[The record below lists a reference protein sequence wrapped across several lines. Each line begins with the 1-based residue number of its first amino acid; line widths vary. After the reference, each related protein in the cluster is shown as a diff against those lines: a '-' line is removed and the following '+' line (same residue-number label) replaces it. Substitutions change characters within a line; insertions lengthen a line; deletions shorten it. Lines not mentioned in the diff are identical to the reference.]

1 MKLPVS
7 WLREY
12 VDAPEDP
19 GRIGEDL
26 TMVGFELGG
35 IEGQGDSAVL
45 DLDVTTNRVDAMNV
59 YGLAREVAVVYSRP
73 LRPLEVSFGE
83 TGTPASEALHVEIE
97 AADLCPRFSARVL
110 DVRLGP
116 SPAWLRERLEM
127 VGVRPI
133 NNIVDLSNYVMLEMG
148 HPSHAFDL
156 ARIPEGRLRVRWA
169 QKGETLETLDEVQRT
184 LSARTGVVAGP
195 RAPLALAGIMGGA
208 SSEVSDETQ
217 TIALEAAYWEPL
229 AIRRAAK
236 SLGMHTEASHRFERG
251 ADSNATVVATARIAH
266 LLQKLGAGTTRPGL
280 IDELPAPI
288 ESRQVALRSARVNAV
303 LGTEVPVERCRTILT
318 GLGFETTE
326 TGPGEWRVGVPT
338 WRGDVSREADLI
350 EEVGRHHGLDKIPSR
365 LPPSRGV
372 GGLTATQRRERRVR
386 ERLLGAG
393 LTEVVS
399 YTFVAAE
406 GAESEGNPVRLS
418 NPLSQELG
426 ALRSSLVTPG
436 LLDALKLNL
445 RQGRRQARLFEVGR
459 VFRPSAPLPV
469 EEKRV
474 GFVLFG
480 SIRPDHWSEAG
491 RAPDLFDGLGIAEG
505 IADLLGVRLERS
517 GEGIPAFLHP
527 GKSVTLAAAGQR
539 LGYVGVLHPEVASTR
554 GLAGE
559 PVVGELHLTA
569 LLAAAAGPI
578 RFQPFSRQPPVF
590 RDLSLLC
597 EASLTG
603 ERIEGAILASGGPW
617 LRSLTFIDRF
627 EGKPLPPGKLSL
639 SVTLRFQAP
648 DRTLTGEEVQQAID
662 DVARGLSKIGAEIR
676 GG

>member
-1 MKLPVS
+1 MKVPVS

-12 VDAPEDP
+12 VDVDMGPARLAEA
-19 GRIGEDL
+19 L
-26 TMVGFELGG
+26 TLAGLEVGGVETDGKDA
-35 IEGQGDSAVL
+35 IL
-45 DLDVTTNRVDAMNV
+45 DIDVTTNRVDCMNV
-59 YGLAREVAVVYSRP
+59 YGVAREVAVLSGKP
-73 LRPLEVSFGE
+73 LRPLDLSFGE
-83 TGTPASEALHVEIE
+83 EGEAAAEALSVEVE
-97 AADLCPRFSARVL
+97 APDLCPRFCARVM
-110 DVRLGP
+110 DVRLLP
-116 SPAWLRERLEM
+116 SPAWLRDRLAA
-127 VGVRPI
+127 VGVRSI
-133 NNIVDLSNYVMLEMG
+133 SNVVDLSNYVMMEMG

-156 ARIPEGRLRVRWA
+156 ARIPEARLVIRWA
-169 QKGETLETLDEVQRT
+169 REGERLVTLDDVERN
-184 LSARTGVVAGP
+184 LSTRIGVVAGP
-195 RAPLALAGIMGGA
+195 GAPLALAGIMGGA
-208 SSEVSDETQ
+208 SSEVSDDTT
-217 TIALEAAYWEPL
+217 TIALEAAYWEPI

-236 SLGMHTEASHRFERG
+236 ALGMHTEASHRFERG
-251 ADSNATVVATARIAH
+251 ADPEGTVVATARFAH
-266 LLQKLGAGTTRPGL
+266 LLLKLQAGRVRPGL
-280 IDELPAPI
+280 LDVHKAPR
-288 ESRQVALRSARVNAV
+288 ERRTPPLRSKRMSV
-303 LGTEVPVERCRTILT
+303 LLGASVEEPRAHAILR
-318 GLGFETTE
+318 GLGFTAL
-326 TGPGEWRVGVPT
+326 GPEADGVRFEVPS
-338 WRGDVSREADLI
+338 WRGDVSREADLV
-350 EEVGRHHGLDKIPSR
+350 EEVARHHGLDKIPSR

-399 YTFVAAE
+399 YTFVAPEE
-406 GAESEGNPVRLS
+406 GAPEAGQVRLS

-426 ALRSSLVTPG
+426 ALRSSLVRPG

-459 VFRPSAPLPV
+459 VFRPQDPLPA

-480 SIRPDHWSEAG
+480 SIRPDHWSEAA
-491 RAPDLFDGLGIAEG
+491 RPPDLFDGLGIAEG

-517 GEGIPAFLHP
+517 GEGLPGFLHP
-527 GKSVTLAAAGQR
+527 GKSVAVTGAGR
-539 LGYVGVLHPEVASTR
+539 GLGYVGVLHPEMVSAR
-554 GLAGE
+554 GLPGE
-559 PVVGELHLTA
+559 PVVGELDLTA

-578 RFQPFSRQPPVF
+578 RFRPFSRQPVVY

-603 ERIEGAILASGGPW
+603 ERIERAIVASAGAW
-617 LRSLTFIDRF
+617 LRSVTFIDRF

-648 DRTLTGEEVQQAID
+648 DRTLTGDEVQQAID

>member
-1 MKLPVS
+1 VKVPIS
-7 WLREY
+7 WLKEY
-12 VDAPEDP
+12 VDVDVEPFRLAEA
-19 GRIGEDL
+19 L
-26 TMVGFELGG
+26 TLAGLEVGGVETDGKDA
-35 IEGQGDSAVL
+35 IL
-45 DLDVTTNRVDAMNV
+45 DIDVTTNRVDCMNV
-59 YGLAREVAVVYSRP
+59 YGVAREVSVLLGKA
-73 LRPLEVSFGE
+73 LRPLDLSFVEEGDPAAGVLSVEV
-83 TGTPASEALHVEIE
+83 EAP
-97 AADLCPRFSARVL
+97 DLCPRFCARVM

-116 SPAWLRERLEM
+116 SPAWLRDRLAA
-127 VGVRPI
+127 VGVRSI
-133 NNIVDLSNYVMLEMG
+133 SNVVDLSNYVMMEMG

-156 ARIPEGRLRVRWA
+156 LRIPEARLVIRWA
-169 QKGETLETLDEVQRT
+169 REGERLVTLDDVERT

-195 RAPLALAGIMGGA
+195 GSPLALAGIMGGA
-208 SSEVSDETQ
+208 SSEVSDGTT
-217 TIALEAAYWEPL
+217 TIALEAAYWEPI
-229 AIRRAAK
+229 AVRRAAK
-236 SLGMHTEASHRFERG
+236 ALGMHTEASHRFERG
-251 ADSNATVVATARIAH
+251 ADPEGTVVSTARFAH
-266 LLQKLGAGTTRPGL
+266 LLLKLQAGRVRPGL
-280 IDELPAPI
+280 LDVHKAPR
-288 ESRQVALRSARVNAV
+288 EARTPLLRPKRMGVLLGASVEEARAHA
-303 LGTEVPVERCRTILT
+303 ILK
-318 GLGFETTE
+318 GLGFEAAGKE
-326 TGPGEWRVGVPT
+326 ADGVRFEVPS

-406 GAESEGNPVRLS
+406 GAESEGNQVRLS

-459 VFRPSAPLPV
+459 VFRPSDPLPV
-469 EEKRV
+469 EEKRA

-491 RAPDLFDGLGIAEG
+491 RTPDLFDGLGIAEG

-527 GKSVTLAAAGQR
+527 GKSVTLTGADQR
-539 LGYVGVLHPEVASTR
+539 LGCVGVLHPDVVAAR
-554 GLAGE
+554 GLPGE

-578 RFQPFSRQPPVF
+578 RFQPFSRQPAVY

>member
-1 MKLPVS
+1 VKVPIS

-12 VDAPEDP
+12 VDVDVEPSRLAEA
-19 GRIGEDL
+19 L
-26 TMVGFELGG
+26 TLAGLEVGGVETDGKDA
-35 IEGQGDSAVL
+35 IL
-45 DLDVTTNRVDAMNV
+45 DIDVTTNRVDCMNV
-59 YGLAREVAVVYSRP
+59 YGVAREVSVLLGKV
-73 LRPLEVSFGE
+73 LRPLDLSFVEEGDPAAGALSVEV
-83 TGTPASEALHVEIE
+83 EAP
-97 AADLCPRFSARVL
+97 DLCPRFCARVM

-116 SPAWLRERLEM
+116 SPPWLRDRLAA
-127 VGVRPI
+127 VGVRSI
-133 NNIVDLSNYVMLEMG
+133 SNVVDLSNYVMMEMG

-156 ARIPEGRLRVRWA
+156 ARIPEARLVIRWA
-169 QKGETLETLDEVQRT
+169 REGERLVTLDDVERK
-184 LSARTGVVAGP
+184 LSTRTGVVAGP
-195 RAPLALAGIMGGA
+195 GSPLALAGIMGGA
-208 SSEVSDETQ
+208 SSEVSDDTR
-217 TIALEAAYWEPL
+217 TIALEAAYWEPI
-229 AIRRAAK
+229 AVRRAAK
-236 SLGMHTEASHRFERG
+236 ALGMHTEASHRFERG
-251 ADSNATVVATARIAH
+251 ADPEGTVVSTARFAH
-266 LLQKLGAGTTRPGL
+266 LLLKLQAGRVRPGL
-280 IDELPAPI
+280 LDVHKAPR
-288 ESRQVALRSARVNAV
+288 ERRTPLLRPKRMGVLLGAAV
-303 LGTEVPVERCRTILT
+303 EEERAHAILK
-318 GLGFETTE
+318 GLGFEAAGKE
-326 TGPGEWRVGVPT
+326 ADGVRFDVPS